1 MVNQISVFLQNKA
14 GELSGITKALSANEI
29 NIRAINIAESTEY
42 GVIRLIVSDY
52 QKALNVLVDSGYV
65 VSVTKVA
72 AVQVPDVPGGLN
84 VVLSTISS
92 MNIDIEYMYSTL
104 GTAGNTAYM
113 VFKVSDIDLFNETVT
128 KSGLNM
134 VDSI

>member
-52 QKALNVLVDSGYV
+52 HKALNVLVDSGYV

-84 VVLSTISS
+84 LVLSTISS
-92 MNIDIEYMYSTL
+92 MNIDIEYMYSML
-104 GTAGNTAYM
+104 GTVGNTAYM
-113 VFKVSDIDLFNETVT
+113 IFKVSDIELFNETVT
-128 KSGLNM
+128 KSGLNT
-134 VDSI
+134 VDNI

>member
-29 NIRAINIAESTEY
+29 NIRAINIAEATEY

-52 QKALNVLVDSGYV
+52 HKALNVLVDSGYV

-84 VVLSTISS
+84 LVLSTISS
-92 MNIDIEYMYSTL
+92 MKIDIEYMYSML

-113 VFKVSDIDLFNETVT
+113 IFKVSDIELFNETVT

-134 VDSI
+134 VDNI

>member
-84 VVLSTISS
+84 LVLSTISS